1 MPTLKD
7 ELAAL
12 KIERPPEARSRPWIK
27 WVVIVIVLAVAA
39 GAARQYI
46 NAPRPVE
53 VETVTVTQRAAGVQA
68 SVLNASGYVTARRR
82 ATVSSK
88 ITGKVTEVNVEEGM
102 AIREGQV
109 LARLD
114 DSQYRASLSLAEAQA
129 EAARRNVRESEVRLA
144 EARLALDRAQ
154 KLAADRL
161 NTTADLDT
169 ARAEVDTLVA
179 RIDAAREQVRVAE
192 RQIDVERTNLDNT
205 VVRAP
210 FSGVAVSKDAQPGEM
225 VSPNSAGGGFTR
237 TGITTLVDMQSLEIE
252 VDVNETYINRVED
265 KQPVTATLNAYPDWQ
280 IPAHVITTVPKA
292 DRQKATVLVRIGFD
306 RSTDPGP
313 RRATSSNEQLD
324 PRILP
329 DMGVKV
335 TFMKQATADAKE
347 SGRPVVLVPKAAVRA
362 DNGQSYVYVV
372 NAGVVDRRAVSVGGT
387 DADRVEV
394 MAGVSSGERVIVSPA
409 PTLRS
414 GALVTIKGEAG
425 Q

>member
-12 KIERPPEARSRPWIK
+12 KIERPAERQSKPWIK
-27 WVVIVIVLAVAA
+27 WVVVLVALAAAATA
-39 GAARQYI
+39 GLRYANR
-46 NAPRPVE
+46 PRPVE
-53 VETVTVTQRAAGVQA
+53 VETVAVTQRAAGVQA

-114 DSQYRASLSLAEAQA
+114 DSQFRASLNLAEAQA

-154 KLAADRL
+154 RLSADRL
-161 NTTADLDT
+161 NTQADLDT
-169 ARAEVDTLVA
+169 ARAAVDSLVA
-179 RIDAAREQVRVAE
+179 RIDAPRGPVRVTE

-205 VVRAP
+205 IVRAP

-237 TGITTLVDMQSLEIE
+237 TGICTLVDMRSLEVE

-265 KQPVTATLNAYPDWQ
+265 GQPVTVVLNAYPDWQ
-280 IPAHVITTVPKA
+280 QPGHVITTVPKA
-292 DRQKATVLVRIGFD
+292 DRQKATVLVRIGF
-306 RSTDPGP
+306 
-313 RRATSSNEQLD
+313 AELD

-335 TFMKQATADAKE
+335 TFMKQAEASASATE
-347 SGRPVVLVPKAAVRA
+347 RPVVLVPRAAIRA
-362 DNGQSYVYVV
+362 ENNQSYAWVV
-372 NAGVVDRRAVSVGGT
+372 NAGVVDRRAVRTGGT
-387 DADRVEV
+387 DGDRLEV
-394 MAGVSSGERVIVSPA
+394 LAGLSSGERVILSPPA
-409 PTLRS
+409 GLASGTLV
-414 GALVTIKGEAG
+414 VTK
-425 Q
+425 

>member
-12 KIERPPEARSRPWIK
+12 KIERPPERQARRWVR
-27 WVVIVIVLAVAA
+27 WVVVLVVLGAIA
-39 GAARQYI
+39 GAGWRYV
-46 NAPRPVE
+46 NRPRPLE
-53 VETVTVTQRAAGVQA
+53 VETAAVTQRAAGVQA

-88 ITGKVTEVNVEEGM
+88 ITGKVIEVNVEEGM

-114 DSQYRASLSLAEAQA
+114 DSQFRAALALAEAQA
-129 EAARRNVRESEVRLA
+129 EAARRNVRESEVRLV

-161 NTTADLDT
+161 NTAADLDT
-169 ARAEVDTLVA
+169 ARAQVDSLVA
-179 RIDAAREQVRVAE
+179 RIDAGREQIRVSE
-192 RQIDVERTNLDNT
+192 RQIDVERSNLDNT

-237 TGITTLVDMQSLEIE
+237 TGICTLVDMRSLEIE
-252 VDVNETYINRVED
+252 VDVNETYINRVAD
-265 KQPVTATLNAYPDWQ
+265 NQPVTAVLNAYPDWP

-306 RSTDPGP
+306 PSVKAD
-313 RRATSSNEQLD
+313 SSGIASKGEGFD
-324 PRILP
+324 SRILP

-335 TFMKQATADAKE
+335 TFMKQAAAADENE
-347 SGRPVVLVPKAAVRA
+347 SRPMLLVPKAAIRA
-362 DNGQSYVYVV
+362 ENNQSYAYVV
-372 NAGVVDRRAVSVGGT
+372 NAGVVDRRAVRTAGT
-387 DADRVEV
+387 DGDRVEV
-394 MAGVSSGERVIVSPA
+394 IAGLAAGERVILSPPPALATGATVVSK
-409 PTLRS
+409 T
-414 GALVTIKGEAG
+414 EAG
-425 Q
+425 R